1 MELLHSLHRLNTGSL
16 TWFNRKYRKNLPS
29 GSVWSGKPFLVEWV
43 STGKATESAEQRA
56 SLSFFFASLKN
67 ESKVH

>member
-1 MELLHSLHRLNTGSL
+1 MVQRINIGKNKLSGS
-16 TWFNRKYRKNLPS
+16 NLPS

-56 SLSFFFASLKN
+56 SLSFFFASLKD
-67 ESKVH
+67 ELKIH